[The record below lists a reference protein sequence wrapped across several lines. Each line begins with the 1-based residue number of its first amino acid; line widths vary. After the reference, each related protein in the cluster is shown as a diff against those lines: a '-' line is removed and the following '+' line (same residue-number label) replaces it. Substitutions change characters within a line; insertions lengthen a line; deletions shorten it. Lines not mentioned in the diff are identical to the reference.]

1 MSVNRAIFNNS
12 VFLFA
17 LIPVIAIWGFWVTYF
32 TRPPDTLSAYDHIH
46 GLAMFGWTFMLI
58 SQSYLIRT
66 NRRDIHRMM
75 GKLSYLLAP
84 LVIISTLVLA
94 NYRLNVRGL
103 TEQGMYFL
111 ELQLFIIIQFTVF
124 YVMAIRWRKRPDV
137 HARWMICTAFTL
149 LDPILARVLMINF
162 LQVPLES
169 GIIQYFTFGFIDLM
183 VVALVIW
190 DWKSHQR
197 CDVFLP
203 ALILLLVTHLSVF
216 IFNGTAA
223 WESFATWYRALPIS

>member
-1 MSVNRAIFNNS
+1 MSVNRAIFHNS

-17 LIPVIAIWGFWVTYF
+17 LIPVVAIWGFWVTYF
-32 TRPPDTLSAYDHIH
+32 TRVPETLSAYDHIH
-46 GLAMFGWTFMLI
+46 GFAMFGWTFMLI

-66 NRRDIHRMM
+66 NRREIHRMM
-75 GKLSYLLAP
+75 GKFSYLLAP

-103 TEQGMYFL
+103 TEQGMYLL
-111 ELQLFIIIQFTVF
+111 ELQIFTIIQFTVF
-124 YVMAIRWRKRPDV
+124 YAMAIGQRKQPDV

-149 LDPILARVLMINF
+149 LDPILARVLMVNF

-169 GIIQYFTFGFIDLM
+169 GVIQYITYGFTDLLVM
-183 VVALVIW
+183 VLVFW

-197 CDVFLP
+197 RDVFFP

-216 IFNGTAA
+216 VFNGTAA
-223 WESFATWYRALPIS
+223 WKSFATWYQALPIS

>member
-1 MSVNRAIFNNS
+1 MSVNRAIFHNS

-17 LIPVIAIWGFWVTYF
+17 LIPVVAIWGFWVTYF
-32 TRPPDTLSAYDHIH
+32 TRPSETLSAYDHIH

-84 LVIISTLVLA
+84 LVVISTLVLA

-103 TEQGMYFL
+103 TAEGMYIL
-111 ELQLFIIIQFTVF
+111 EMQIFTIIQFAVF
-124 YVMAIRWRKRPDV
+124 YGMAMRHRKQPDV

-149 LDPILARVLMINF
+149 LDPILARVLMVNF

-169 GIIQYFTFGFIDLM
+169 GVIQYITYGFTDLLVM
-183 VVALVIW
+183 VLVFW
-190 DWKSHQR
+190 DWKSHR
-197 CDVFLP
+197 RRDVFLP
-203 ALILLLVTHLSVF
+203 ALVLLLVTHLSVF
-216 IFNGTAA
+216 VFNGTAA
-223 WESFATWYRALPIS
+223 WESFARWYQALPIS